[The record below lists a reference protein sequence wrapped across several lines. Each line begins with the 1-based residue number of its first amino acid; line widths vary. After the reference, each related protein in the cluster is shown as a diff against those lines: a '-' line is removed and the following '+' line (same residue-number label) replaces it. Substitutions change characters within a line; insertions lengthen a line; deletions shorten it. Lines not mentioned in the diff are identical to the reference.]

1 MILNYDTI
9 INRITVE
16 TSFTK
21 QEIENKISQKLKDFQ
36 DLISKEGA
44 AHMVANELNIKL
56 FDSSPKELKITNL
69 SHGLNSINILAR
81 IIAIN
86 DIKTY
91 KKDNREGRIASFF
104 IGDETGTTRLV
115 IWDENLINEST
126 KFKEGDIIKIL
137 NAYSKENNGYKE
149 LHLGNKAQIQL
160 NPPNET
166 VGEIKINATSKRK
179 DIADLK
185 ENEFAEVLGYIVQ
198 AFEPKFYNACPV
210 CNKKLLPQDD
220 KFTCIEHNLVDPK
233 KVLIFN
239 AFVDD
244 GSSNIRVVFFRDVAE
259 KLIGKEPSTFEDIKK
274 NILGK
279 QFLIK
284 GKVNKNE
291 MFYRIELMANSV
303 EDPQPEKIIEE
314 LELKN

>member
-44 AHMVANELNIKL
+44 AHMVANELNI
-56 FDSSPKELKITNL
+56 
-69 SHGLNSINILAR
+69 
-81 IIAIN
+81 
-86 DIKTY
+86 
-91 KKDNREGRIASFF
+91 
-104 IGDETGTTRLV
+104 
-115 IWDENLINEST
+115 
-126 KFKEGDIIKIL
+126 
-137 NAYSKENNGYKE
+137 
-149 LHLGNKAQIQL
+149 GNKAQIQL

-291 MFYRIELMANSV
+291 MFSRIELMANSV
-303 EDPQPEKIIEE
+303 E
-314 LELKN
+314 